1 MSRFFL
7 FSLVVFATSSA
18 PASDWPEWRGPGQQG
33 HAPDAADLPLTWSET
48 EHVAWKTPI
57 PGRGHSTP
65 VIAGNRI
72 WLTTAHETPADPEDA
87 KRRLAANTGGQPLNL
102 LAEVRLHALCVDRDT
117 GKILH
122 DVHLLTRTEPQ
133 WVHKLNSYASPT
145 PVLAGGKLFAHFG
158 SYGTAAVDTATG
170 TVLWTNQDEDLVVM
184 HENGPGSSP
193 VVWED
198 KLIFHL
204 DGSDRQFLVALDTAT
219 GRVAWKTDR
228 TGALPENPQL
238 RKSYGTP
245 VFFPLPD
252 GTVELLSPAANWLFS
267 YDPATGRERW
277 KTDYQGHLGFSNV
290 SRPVFGHGLLYVPTC
305 FMKSKLVAFRY
316 DGSAPPQVA
325 WTIDRSMPN
334 QPSPLLVGDELYLCD
349 DRGVAT
355 CADARSGEVL
365 WQERLEGN
373 VSASPLF
380 ADGKIFLSTQEG
392 KTVVLAPG
400 RTFRV
405 LAENHLEGALMASPV
420 ALGRSLFLRT
430 DRALY
435 RLELP
440 SA

>member
-1 MSRFFL
+1 MLRSVL
-7 FSLVVFATSSA
+7 APLVLAAA
-18 PASDWPEWRGPGQQG
+18 PAFASDWPEWRGPTQQG
-33 HAPDAADLPLTWSET
+33 HAPDARDLPLTWSET

-57 PGRGHSTP
+57 PGRGHSSP
-65 VIAGNRI
+65 VISGNRV
-72 WLTTAHETPADPEDA
+72 WLTTAHESPADPEDA
-87 KRRLAANTGGQPLNL
+87 KRRLEANTGGQPLNL
-102 LAEVRLHALCVDRDT
+102 LAEVRLHAVCLDLDSGAV
-117 GKILH
+117 LH
-122 DVHLLTRTEPQ
+122 DVLLLTREKPQ
-133 WVHKLNSYASPT
+133 WVHQLNSYASPT
-145 PVLAGGKLFAHFG
+145 PVLAEGKLFAHFG
-158 SYGTAAVDTATG
+158 SYGTAAVDAATG
-170 TVLWTNQDEDLVVM
+170 SVLWTNQDEDLVVM

-193 VVWED
+193 VAWKD

-219 GRVAWKTDR
+219 GRVAWKTPR
-228 TGALPENPQL
+228 TGTLPENPQL

-245 VFFPLPD
+245 VLFPLPD
-252 GTVELLSPAANWLFS
+252 GSAELLSPAANWLYA

-277 KTDYQGHLGFSNV
+277 KTDYEGHLGFSNV

-305 FMKSKLVAFRY
+305 FMKSKLLAFRY
-316 DGSAPPQVA
+316 DGSAPPELA
-325 WTIDRSMPN
+325 WRIERSMPN

-400 RTFRV
+400 RTFRK
-405 LAENHLEGALMASPV
+405 LAENHLDGALMASPV
-420 ALGRSLFLRT
+420 AVGRSLFLRT

-435 RLELP
+435 RIELP